1 MKRLTRTL
9 PLFLAAALQ
18 LLPLLRNIVTV
29 PSAGSSFAIILR
41 WGIGSA
47 AVLGAYDAKSAS
59 TVFVFTAPTNYYG
72 TVGVYFTNNV
82 TTTNN
87 QDKPGAFFNIYNQSL
102 SVVALNLTNGMTTTN
117 CMPPGLTF
125 KMIDNNNNNGILP
138 IYGAIYGTPTTPVTN
153 FFIHF
158 VCGLTGYTSAES
170 TNYFTILPAS
180 ASSPPTITNQP
191 VSLTNNVG
199 SNVTFTVTNGG
210 TAPFTYKWYFNTN
223 TVLPNQTNSSV
234 TLTNVQLTN
243 TGTYSVAITNAAG
256 GTNSSF
262 ALLTVWQPPSITNQP
277 ASITNVAGGNATFNV
292 TAGGVPTPGYQW
304 KFNTNTALSNST
316 NTALPL
322 TGIRASQAGT
332 YNVVITNSAGSV
344 TSTIASLVITNPLP
358 PPITAP
364 VTTAGGGAFQFN
376 FTTIPG
382 LTNTVLTNG
391 TLAGGTWNVYTNI
404 PPTTTPVP
412 ITIFDSP
419 GSPARFYRVQV
430 VP

>member
-47 AVLGAYDAKSAS
+47 AALGAFDSISRAS
-59 TVFVFTAPTNYYG
+59 SPVVFTNPTNFNG

-82 TTTNN
+82 AITNN
-87 QDKPGAFFNIYNQSL
+87 GGDAGAYFILNNATVLTGHL
-102 SVVALNLTNGMTTTN
+102 SGGISTTS
-117 CMPPGLTF
+117 CMPNGLTF
-125 KMIDNNNNNGILP
+125 KTYDLNTGASPQP
-138 IYGAIYGTPTTPVTN
+138 IYGAIYGTPTAAGTN
-153 FFIHF
+153 IWVHIQA
-158 VCGLTGYTSAES
+158 GYTNQTPAI
-170 TNYFTILPAS
+170 TDIFFTIHPAS
-180 ASSPPTITNQP
+180 ASSPPSITNLP
-191 VSLTNNVG
+191 TSVTTNVG
-199 SNVTFTVTNGG
+199 NNVTFSVTNGG

-256 GTNSSF
+256 GTNSAY

-277 ASITNVAGGNATFNV
+277 VSITNVAGGNATFSV
-292 TAGGVPTPGYQW
+292 TAGGVPAPAYQW
-304 KFNTNTALSNST
+304 KFNTSTTLLNST

-322 TGIRASQAGT
+322 TGFRASQAGT

-364 VTTAGGGAFQFN
+364 VTTAGGGSFQFN

-391 TLAGGTWNVYTNI
+391 ALAGGTWNVYTNI
-404 PPTTTPVP
+404 PPTATPVP
-412 ITIFDSP
+412 ITIIDSP

-430 VP
+430 MP